1 MFKLTS
7 IQTFNLK
14 PLIPYMMSYS
24 DLQAMRQRHAIIDA
38 ASNQA
43 DDVFNAFAVPA
54 CVIASFGFLSFIVCA
69 VFGATLAAVYC
80 LGACFAVFMA
90 LFVIAHVARF
100 VLFHAKTWN
109 V

>member
-1 MFKLTS
+1 
-7 IQTFNLK
+7 
-14 PLIPYMMSYS
+14 
-24 DLQAMRQRHAIIDA
+24 
-38 ASNQA
+38 
-43 DDVFNAFAVPA
+43 
-54 CVIASFGFLSFIVCA
+54 
-69 VFGATLAAVYC
+69 LAAVYC